1 MIDHVTLANVIDE
14 EARIRAQQL
23 PPGSDTTLTAAERLA
38 RQLQKSP
45 LPPTER
51 LAVVLEEMFWASL
64 LEEEGRPCRPRL
76 LYTLGDGAST
86 SGHWFDEPVPLSRET
101 LRKLA
106 PIQGR
111 HGFLTWTI
119 GARGPVIIGVETTP
133 GDAFIVSA
141 PAPGAIDA
149 VWSGWR
155 ILTMRGGEVRRLST
169 CALPDATKVFDV
181 VKDAIGGMPN
191 VLVSTLLTIAE
202 DGHGGSLW
210 LVSES
215 SRGPTPRTIAGV
227 RMGVVL
233 KPGPPPLERFADE
246 ADRQRWI
253 ASVAHLASVDGAVVL
268 DAAARILGFSAFVE
282 TGPPV
287 PLIEL
292 LPSGGTRRISSPD
305 TGGGRHRAAAEFCRR
320 VAPGAA
326 LVVSSDGRISVF
338 AARRR
343 DQPPLFSEV
352 ISLGMNLV
360 PPAL

>member
-1 MIDHVTLANVIDE
+1 MIDRAALAAVIDE
-14 EARIRAQQL
+14 EARLRAL
-23 PPGSDTTLTAAERLA
+23 KMPGDSSPDLDPAARLA

-51 LAVVLEEMFWASL
+51 LAVVLEELFWASL

-76 LYTLGDGAST
+76 LYTLGDHAST
-86 SGHWFDEPVPLSRET
+86 SGHWFEEAVPLSREA

-106 PIQGR
+106 PTQGR
-111 HGFLTWTI
+111 HGYLTWTI
-119 GARGPVIIGVETTP
+119 GMRGPVIVGIETKP
-133 GDAFIVSA
+133 GDAFLLSA
-141 PAPGAIDA
+141 PAAGAIDA
-149 VWSGWR
+149 VWSRWR
-155 ILTMRGGEVRRLST
+155 ILTMRGGEIQRLST

-191 VLVSTLLTIAE
+191 LLVSTLLTIAE

-215 SRGPTPRTIAGV
+215 TRNPQPRSIAGV
-227 RMGVVL
+227 RMGHVL
-233 KPGPPPLERFADE
+233 EPGPPPLERFVDE

-268 DAAARILGFSAFVE
+268 DAAARIIGFSAFVE
-282 TGPPV
+282 TGAPV

-352 ISLGMNLV
+352 ISLGMHVEPV
-360 PPAL
+360 P